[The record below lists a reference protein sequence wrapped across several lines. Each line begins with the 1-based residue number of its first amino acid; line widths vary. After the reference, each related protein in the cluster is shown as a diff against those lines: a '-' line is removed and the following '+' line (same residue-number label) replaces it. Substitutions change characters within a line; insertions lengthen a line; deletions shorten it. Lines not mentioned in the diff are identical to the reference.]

1 MGRPA
6 GLLVVGVL
14 FGAIVGGCVGFLV
27 WGADGARPVA
37 DARERASS
45 TRAAPFEERSATSVA
60 EPAAIAAERSE
71 AMHGDRSAAPA
82 SVLDDAVEFARQ
94 APPPASSRGTKT
106 IRGRIVDRDGR
117 PVVGAV
123 VRALREVEAT
133 RMPSASSLGESAPA
147 AARLEDAVKRAVEA
161 FYDRAAD
168 RRETQSDAN
177 GEYALTEL
185 RDGHWRVQ
193 AWQTGFSLTALPSD
207 EVRPDATVDFTAT
220 PVVPCAIDVAL
231 PDGTIPSAA
240 LLSIRRPGAERW
252 SREELWSRERPRV
265 ALAVGEWELRA
276 TLGDPQSGPSW
287 PAYLASKPARVVAEA
302 ERTAGPIALRLEGT
316 PGIRGTIVNR
326 RGGDRHVMVKLL
338 ALARGAE
345 PDLKLLARSDGS
357 HHWSTDGS
365 YAFTDLA
372 PGRYVVGVSGNWQDR
387 IRAHAVVE
395 VGAGMVVQDLEI
407 PPLERANCIVARVLD
422 PAGRAVDD
430 VRFVLEVAT
439 SRGSSGSHVEAERRA
454 DGSWWIPLEGSDEL
468 FQDDGSLVADATL
481 SVTAKSESFGDATAK
496 VAASGPREVELRFGA
511 AASLVA
517 TIAGYAGS
525 GFEGRLSLSVR
536 AIEEEEEGRHFFRMT
551 GETVRPDGTQ
561 EFGALAPGRYRL
573 ELTLQDGSS
582 RFGGDNSLGHLD
594 LTLTA
599 GENRATVVIPTLHSL
614 TVLVP
619 DGATGQV
626 ELRRITGEGEEE
638 EVDWSGWHQ
647 LEIDAQGRAVFKELL
662 AGKYSVSID
671 FDDLDVSGAL
681 DELGYGDDSS
691 GELEVTVPAAT
702 GAVRF
707 KPAVLNALVVW
718 VQDEEGQLARAGF
731 ERGDLLVAVDGE
743 RFEKASAMKEAIAAR
758 LAKKS
763 ITFTVVRGGET
774 LELVVESSV
783 FTNPF
788 GLGGV
793 FNEASH

>member
-27 WGADGARPVA
+27 WGADGTRPVA
-37 DARERASS
+37 DARERTSS
-45 TRAAPFEERSATSVA
+45 TRAAPFEERSATPVA
-60 EPAAIAAERSE
+60 EPAAVAAERS
-71 AMHGDRSAAPA
+71 AAAHGDRTAAPA

-106 IRGRIVDRDGR
+106 IRGRIVDRDAR
-117 PVVGAV
+117 PVVGAI
-123 VRALREVEAT
+123 VRALREAEAT

-185 RDGHWRVQ
+185 RDGRWRVQ

-231 PDGTIPSAA
+231 PDGTTPSAA
-240 LLSIRRPGAERW
+240 LLSIRRPGADRW

-287 PAYLASKPARVVAEA
+287 PDYLASKPARVTAEA
-302 ERTAGPIALRLEGT
+302 ERAVGPIALRLEGT
-316 PGIRGTIVNR
+316 PGIRGTIVDR

-345 PDLKLLARSDGS
+345 PDLKLLARSDSS
-357 HHWSTDGS
+357 HHWSTDGT
-365 YAFTDLA
+365 YAFTDLTA
-372 PGRYVVGVSGNWQDR
+372 GRYVVGVAANWQDR

-407 PPLERANCIVARVLD
+407 PPLDRAKCIVARVLD

-430 VRFVLEVAT
+430 VDFVLEVAT
-439 SRGSSGSHVEAERRA
+439 SRGSSAGGVEAERRP
-454 DGSWWIPLEGSDEL
+454 DGSWWIPLESREEL
-468 FQDDGSLVADATL
+468 IRDDGSLVPDATITI
-481 SVTAKSESFGDATAK
+481 TARSESFGDTSAE
-496 VAASGPREVELRFGA
+496 VAATGVSEVELRFGA

-525 GFEGRLSLSVR
+525 GFEGRLNLSVR
-536 AIEEEEEGRHFFRMT
+536 AIEDEEDARHFWGMS

-561 EFGALAPGRYRL
+561 EFGALAPGRYRVDL
-573 ELTLQDGSS
+573 SLQDGGD
-582 RFGGDNSLGHLD
+582 RFGGGTSLGHLD
-594 LTLTA
+594 LTLVA
-599 GENRATVVIPTLHSL
+599 GENRATLAIPTLHSL

-626 ELRRITGEGEEE
+626 RLQRIAGEGEE
-638 EVDWSGWHQ
+638 EVDWSGGQ
-647 LEIDAQGRAVFKELL
+647 QADIDAQGRAVFKELL
-662 AGKYSVSID
+662 AGKYSVSIEFD
-671 FDDLDVSGAL
+671 EFDELDDLA
-681 DELGYGDDSS
+681 ELGYGDDSA
-691 GELEVTVPAAT
+691 GEMEVTVPAAT

-731 ERGDLLVAVDGE
+731 EGGDILVAVDGE

-783 FTNPF
+783 LTNPF

-793 FNEASH
+793 FNETSH